1 MAFSVASPLRPV
13 GDVNLVPM
21 PQHGM
26 QPAAAGG
33 DDWRSIF
40 DDILGIAERG
50 VDIWERVDYHERRR
64 RHEIEMER
72 LRQQI
77 GQFPPAEPHP
87 GRIEVTPVPQ
97 PLPAWVWVVAGVGAV
112 AVVLLLV
119 RSMKE

>member
-1 MAFSVASPLRPV
+1 MGFSVANPLRPV
-13 GDVNLVPM
+13 GDVNLYPM
-21 PQHGM
+21 PQHSM
-26 QPAAAGG
+26 QTTAAGG

-40 DDILGIAERG
+40 DDILGLAERG
-50 VDIWERVDYHERRR
+50 VDIWQRVDYHERRR
-64 RHEIEMER
+64 RHELEMER

-77 GQFPPAEPHP
+77 GLQPPVEQVP

-119 RSMKE
+119 RSLKE